1 MFENPVEAWD
11 RHKDVVGLN
20 WLMGFHPSPLDPWI
34 SNDNSYKNE
43 RKQKPAHILFYRKRP
58 YTIRKIKCQHKHG
71 QYEYINMCVSFIF
84 VFLLLVAS
92 VA

>member
-20 WLMGFHPSPLDPWI
+20 WLMGLQPSPLDPWI
-34 SNDNSYKNE
+34 SNDNSFKNE
-43 RKQKPAHILFYRKRP
+43 RKQKPAHILFYWKRP
-58 YTIRKIKCQHKHG
+58 YTITKIKWQHKHG
-71 QYEYINMCVSFIF
+71 QYKYINMCVSFIF
-84 VFLLLVAS
+84 VFLLVAS